1 MFVPCI
7 DCRLR
12 HKPCFRPFTDEELKS
27 ISSLKTN
34 HVAVPAKTDIVS
46 EGEVGGSLYTL
57 YEGWAFRYKTLAGG
71 ARQILDLLL
80 PGEIIGLSSALL
92 GTIRHSVQTLT
103 PVSLCVLDGYPLPK
117 LLRRHVYLMLETFE
131 RLRRLEL
138 ANGTMCPFPLQ
149 RQHLADAAG
158 LSMIHLNRTLA
169 QLRDERLAAL
179 AVIVE
184 LAAPERGEEIA
195 RRKALDDGALA
206 QQLVEPPLRRREAV
220 ERDLRVHV
228 MRRVVHDVVR
238 DCAVPARH
246 DDMHRDLLLSGEAA
260 PFRRPGEPRRA
271 LMRVLHVGGGAHQQ
285 VPHQERHDEAPG
297 DRRRRA

>member
-117 LLRRHVYLMLETFE
+117 LLRRHVDLTLDLLRWRVEEEHRADTRIALLGRQKPLQRVGYLMLETFE

-179 AVIVE
+179 EDKTLI
-184 LAAPERGEEIA
+184 I
-195 RRKALDDGALA
+195 
-206 QQLVEPPLRRREAV
+206 
-220 ERDLRVHV
+220 H
-228 MRRVVHDVVR
+228 
-238 DCAVPARH
+238 
-246 DDMHRDLLLSGEAA
+246 
-260 PFRRPGEPRRA
+260 
-271 LMRVLHVGGGAHQQ
+271 
-285 VPHQERHDEAPG
+285 
-297 DRRRRA
+297 DRRRLSDLSGYASLRLIPQRVLL

>member
-27 ISSLKTN
+27 ISS
-34 HVAVPAKTDIVS
+34 H
-46 EGEVGGSLYTL
+46 
-57 YEGWAFRYKTLAGG
+57 EGWAFRYKTLAGG

-103 PVSLCVLDGYPLPK
+103 AVRLCVLDRYPLPK
-117 LLRRHVYLMLETFE
+117 LLRRHVDLTLDLLRWRVEEEHRADTRIALLGRQKPLQRVGYLMLETFE

-179 AVIVE
+179 EDKTLI
-184 LAAPERGEEIA
+184 I
-195 RRKALDDGALA
+195 
-206 QQLVEPPLRRREAV
+206 
-220 ERDLRVHV
+220 H
-228 MRRVVHDVVR
+228 
-238 DCAVPARH
+238 
-246 DDMHRDLLLSGEAA
+246 
-260 PFRRPGEPRRA
+260 
-271 LMRVLHVGGGAHQQ
+271 
-285 VPHQERHDEAPG
+285 
-297 DRRRRA
+297 DRRRLAHLSGYASLRLIPQRLLL